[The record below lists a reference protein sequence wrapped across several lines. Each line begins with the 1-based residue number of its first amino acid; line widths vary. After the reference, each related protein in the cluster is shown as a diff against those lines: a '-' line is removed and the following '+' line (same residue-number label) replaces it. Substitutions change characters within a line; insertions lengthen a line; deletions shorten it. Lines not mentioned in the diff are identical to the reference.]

1 MATGLMGY
9 KNTTPTGME
18 GVGGNAPKEAV
29 VPPTMNNMNEGRAPV
44 GDEMTDGGMT
54 ANQTG
59 SLLSSQ
65 EDMAIASTFS
75 TEQKELAKR
84 ILTEQGVSPQ
94 VVAELDRLKTEEM
107 IHIPLNALIQN
118 PQVVMAQLEQ
128 VVAQMDTNAVNNEQ
142 TENNQ
147 MNSGMMS
154 EGNMTDT
161 TNRPPV
167 V

>member
-9 KNTTPTGME
+9 RNTTPTGME
-18 GVGGNAPKEAV
+18 GVGGNVAKEAV

-94 VVAELDRLKTEEM
+94 VVAELDQLKTEEM

-118 PQVVMAQLEQ
+118 PQVVISQLEQ
-128 VVAQMDTNAVNNEQ
+128 VVAQMDTNAVN
-142 TENNQ
+142 NNQ

-161 TNRPPV
+161 TNRPPTQPV
-167 V
+167 

>member
-29 VPPTMNNMNEGRAPV
+29 VPPMMNEGRAPM
-44 GDEMTDGGMT
+44 GEEMTDGGMT

-75 TEQKELAKR
+75 TEQKEVAKK
-84 ILTEQGVSPQ
+84 ILIEQGVSPQ
-94 VVAELDRLKTEEM
+94 VVAELDQLKTEEM

-118 PQVVMAQLEQ
+118 PQVVISQLEQ
-128 VVAQMDTNAVNNEQ
+128 VVAQMDTNAVN
-142 TENNQ
+142 NNQ

-161 TNRPPV
+161 NRPPV

>member
-29 VPPTMNNMNEGRAPV
+29 VPPTMNEGRAPV

-59 SLLSSQ
+59 GLLDTQ
-65 EDMAIASTFS
+65 EDMAVASTFS
-75 TEQKELAKR
+75 TEQKELAKK
-84 ILTEQGVSPQ
+84 ILIKQGASPE
-94 VVAELDRLKTEEM
+94 VVAELDKLKTEEM
-107 IHIPLNALIQN
+107 IHIPVTALVQN
-118 PQVVMAQLEQ
+118 PQAVMAELEK
-128 VVAQMDTNAVNNEQ
+128 VVAQMDTSAVN
-142 TENNQ
+142 NNQ

-154 EGNMTDT
+154 EDT
-161 TNRPPV
+161 MPDTNRPPTQSV
-167 V
+167 

>member
-9 KNTTPTGME
+9 TNTTPTGME

-29 VPPTMNNMNEGRAPV
+29 VPPTIDNMNEGRAPM
-44 GDEMTDGGMT
+44 GEEMTDGGMT
-54 ANQTG
+54 ADQTG

-84 ILTEQGVSPQ
+84 ILIEQGASPQ
-94 VVAELDRLKTEEM
+94 VVAELDQLKTEEM
-107 IHIPLNALIQN
+107 IHIPVTALIQN
-118 PQVVMAQLEQ
+118 PQAVMSQLEQ
-128 VVAQMDTNAVNNEQ
+128 VVAQMDTNAVD
-142 TENNQ
+142 NNQ

-154 EGNMTDT
+154 EDTMPDT
-161 TNRPPV
+161 TNRPPTQPV
-167 V
+167 